1 MLKEQIPRH
10 PLPAAMSALFP
21 DFRVQEV
28 QKARA
33 YETHYEKD
41 IYTNEAAC
49 VWGRGLPRW
58 MMERVSPFWREGL
71 CFSYLGDISL
81 PSTPPRLHKD
91 ICRQLI
97 TIPVIHAC
105 LSAQDNSDTV
115 N

>member
-49 VWGRGLPRW
+49 V
-58 MMERVSPFWREGL
+58 
-71 CFSYLGDISL
+71 
-81 PSTPPRLHKD
+81 
-91 ICRQLI
+91 
-97 TIPVIHAC
+97 
-105 LSAQDNSDTV
+105 
-115 N
+115 

>member
-1 MLKEQIPRH
+1 MMRYHKRFSELIMALRSSLWRADLKYCHQMLKEQIPRH

-49 VWGRGLPRW
+49 V
-58 MMERVSPFWREGL
+58 
-71 CFSYLGDISL
+71 
-81 PSTPPRLHKD
+81 
-91 ICRQLI
+91 
-97 TIPVIHAC
+97 
-105 LSAQDNSDTV
+105 
-115 N
+115 